1 MNPVAL
7 RVRCVLL
14 VLPVLW
20 VSACGSDEPRLAP
33 IGEDAVI
40 LAFGD
45 SLTYGT
51 GAGRDAS
58 YPAVLEQLTGRR
70 VINAGRP
77 GEESAAGAERLPR
90 LLEEHR
96 PELVILCHGGNDILR
111 RRDRDAL
118 RANLERMIVDS
129 RAAGAEV
136 VVLGVPDFGLF
147 LAAADVYADVARET
161 DVPLENNIIPDV
173 LEERGLKSDT
183 VHPNG
188 EGYRRLAAAVAELL
202 RREGAL

>member
-90 LLEEHR
+90 LLEEHE